1 MKHSVSF
8 LCMAA
13 MALLTVGC
21 AITDYD
27 GITGRQTSA
36 EAKLFGTEIS
46 FILGDPNLD
55 GTYAYTVK
63 YNNRTGRDPGMKIIT
78 YRNPVPSSFSRDGVV
93 DRDGDD
99 VQGRSGILGGKFL
112 PQWVAVDPLPGCQF
126 DANIT
131 QDHSKGAGPLA
142 SLCEVVLEEID
153 KDLELQASFSNAGDL
168 LGQIWTGAL
177 NDGFT
182 AELNG
187 ITIDGVNVPLANVV
201 TINAKANGVRPI
213 YVSVDLTQPGG
224 RDLIQAILAN
234 TQDGVPVSLGFSF
247 AGGMTLGTPGNA
259 KAAFDHTALW
269 NAL

>member
-27 GITGRQTSA
+27 GLAGHQTQS
-36 EAKLFGTEIS
+36 EAKLWGTEVS
-46 FILGDPNLD
+46 FIAGDPNLD

-63 YNNRTGRDPGMKIIT
+63 YDNRGGRDANMKIIT
-78 YRNPVPSSFSRDGVV
+78 YRNPVPDSFSRDGVV

-131 QDHSKGAGPLA
+131 QDHSHGAGPLA
-142 SLCEVVLEEID
+142 SLCETVLEEID
-153 KDLELQASFSNAGDL
+153 KDLDLQASFSNAGEL
-168 LGQIWTGAL
+168 LGQIWSGAL
-177 NDGFT
+177 NNGFT

-187 ITIDGVNVPLANVV
+187 ITINGATVSLAHAV
-201 TINAKANGVRPI
+201 TVNAKANGTRPI
-213 YVSVDLTQPGG
+213 NVSVDLTQPGG

-234 TQDGVPVSLGFSF
+234 TQDGVPVSLGFNF
-247 AGGMTLGTPGNA
+247 AGGMALKTPGNA